1 MQPSDPFPLERCS
14 RRLRTALL
22 AQFDGRCPTVHEILS
37 ISHRKWLT
45 LPGIGRT
52 LLLELENVI
61 QSEDVRIEGGSFE
74 TFDDAEFL
82 ARLDRLQRDLK
93 RLRHDVQVLISKAL
107 LPRTGPDSPDL
118 HEH

>member
-1 MQPSDPFPLERCS
+1 VQPSDPFPIERCS
-14 RRLRTALL
+14 HRLRTALL

-37 ISHRKWLT
+37 IPHRKWLT

-52 LLLELENVI
+52 LLLELDNVI
-61 QSEDVRIEGGSFE
+61 QSEDVRIEGGRFE

-93 RLRHDVQVLISKAL
+93 RLRHDVQVLISKAP
-107 LPRTGPDSPDL
+107 LPRTGPEGPDL
-118 HEH
+118 H